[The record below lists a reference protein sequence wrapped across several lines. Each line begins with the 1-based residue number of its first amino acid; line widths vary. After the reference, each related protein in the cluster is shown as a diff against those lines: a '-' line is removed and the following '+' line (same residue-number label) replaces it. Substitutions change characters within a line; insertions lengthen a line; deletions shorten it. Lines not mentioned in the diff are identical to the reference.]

1 MFDGKN
7 EVRVRSLCVGGD
19 IDTRALRKTRCLS
32 STPLTLEAG
41 GCGCAVVFRYGAVV
55 FFELEPPEE
64 KEFLEGL
71 RPIIQRPA
79 SEPVVE
85 EMRLVKSPDGREG
98 VEGERILVSEF
109 SLPVI
114 QVAAEVLARS
124 VVLERFESQ
133 VGARF
138 ESLQPLAARLGVSR
152 GLVYR
157 RLRAAGLLSKA
168 SKP

>member
-1 MFDGKN
+1 MEPADVSTMFDGKN

-55 FFELEPPEE
+55 FFELEPLEE
-64 KEFLEGL
+64 TEFLEGL

-85 EMRLVKSPDGREG
+85 EMVL
-98 VEGERILVSEF
+98 L
-109 SLPVI
+109 
-114 QVAAEVLARS
+114 AEM
-124 VVLERFESQ
+124 
-133 VGARF
+133 
-138 ESLQPLAARLGVSR
+138 PLA
-152 GLVYR
+152 
-157 RLRAAGLLSKA
+157 LLSVETVEQE
-168 SKP
+168 